1 MSLPKMTQAIFALPC
16 LKRLG
21 GGALWLTG
29 NGLLSWEDRPSQT
42 NAGPWISRSLALD
55 QELF

>member
-21 GGALWLTG
+21 GAMWLTG
-29 NGLLSWEDRPSQT
+29 NGLLSWEDRPRQT
-42 NAGPWISRSLALD
+42 NAGPWTSG
-55 QELF
+55 